1 MEILKFDDSEK
12 SLSPKKPFGRGT
24 ILVAFIALVFGA
36 GTALAGGTLSIN
48 DTNTIALDQGVA
60 STVQCDEDGINVS
73 LVTTLIGEDFYLTGF
88 NLSGIDGSSPDGC
101 GGKMFTLKVYDE
113 NGVQKRLFRTGV
125 SDILK
130 ADQPLTVDSTTL
142 SFDFSGFEGLLPTG
156 EIIGGVQFINVSKVT
171 VETSDV

>member
-12 SLSPKKPFGRGT
+12 SLPSKKPSGRGA

-60 STVQCDEDGINVS
+60 TTVQCDTDGIDVS
-73 LVTTLIGEDFYLTGF
+73 LVTTLIDEDFYLTGF
-88 NLSGIDGSSPDGC
+88 NLSGIDGTSPNGC
-101 GGKMFTLKVYDE
+101 GGKMFTLKVYDQ
-113 NGVQKRLFRTGV
+113 NGAQKRLYTSTGI
-125 SDILK
+125 DILQ
-130 ADQPLTVDSTTL
+130 AQQPLAISSTTL
-142 SFDFSGFEGLLPTG
+142 AFDFSGFGDLLPTG

-171 VETSDV
+171 VETSDI